1 MAFDAY
7 LKIDGV
13 DGEVMAKGV
22 DKHIEIYSFSW
33 GASNPTSAHSSGGKA
48 LSAGK
53 VSVSSFNL
61 MKKCDKT
68 STVLFQSCCT
78 GKMFKKA
85 TVTMRKAGGEGGQA
99 PFLVYDFYDLLIE
112 SVQWSGS
119 SGGDDTPTESVS
131 FAFTKSEIT
140 YNQIDDKG
148 SPNKV
153 GQAMFDLAT
162 VSAK

>member
-1 MAFDAY
+1 MAFDTY
-7 LKIDGV
+7 IKFDGI
-13 DGEVMAKGV
+13 DGEVTAKGM
-22 DKHIEIYSFSW
+22 DKSIEIYSFSW

-61 MKKCDKT
+61 MKKADKT
-68 STVLFQSCCT
+68 STVLFQSCAI
-78 GKMFKKA
+78 GKMIKKA
-85 TVTMRKAGGEGGQA
+85 TLTMRKAGGEGGQA
-99 PFLVYDFYDLLIE
+99 PFLIYEFSDIFIE

-131 FAFTKSEIT
+131 FAFTKVDIT

-148 SPNKV
+148 SPTKA
-153 GQAMFDLAT
+153 GQASYDLAA
-162 VSAK
+162 VSK